1 MNIPIGYV
9 ITLICALGG
18 YALSGGHIMVL
29 WQPTEILI
37 IFGAGIGTMISSNNG
52 RALKMTGAA
61 LPAVFKSSKVSKRMF
76 LDLLCLMF
84 EILSKIRR
92 DGLMSMEGDIED
104 PESSPLFEKYPLI
117 KNDHH
122 LLDFITD
129 YLRMMLGGSLNVLQ
143 LESLMEQEIEAHHQ
157 SVHMP
162 VAIIQR
168 MADGLPAFG
177 IVAAVMGVVHT
188 MGSVGLPPA
197 ELGKLIGA
205 ALVGTFLGILLAYA
219 FVGPIA
225 SVMEQNAQVEGKTF
239 EAVKAVLLASLNGFP
254 PQAAIEFGRKILY
267 ADMRPTFVELDDET
281 KALKG
286 K

>member
-9 ITLICALGG
+9 ITLLCALGG
-18 YALSGGHIMVL
+18 YALSGGHIGVL
-29 WQPTEILI
+29 YQPTELLI
-37 IFGAGIGTMISSNNG
+37 IFGAGIGTMISSNNA

-61 LPAVFKSSKVSKRMF
+61 MPAVFKSPHVSKRLF

-104 PESSPLFEKYPLI
+104 PETSPLFEKYPLI
-117 KNDHH
+117 KHDHH

-157 SVHMP
+157 NVHLP

-225 SVMEQNAQVEGKTF
+225 SVMEQNAQIEAKTF
-239 EAVKAVLLASLNGFP
+239 DAVKAVLLASLNGFP

-267 ADMRPTFVELDDET
+267 ADMRPTFVELDEET